1 MRKIR
6 ITESQYNKILES
18 ELGYPLD
25 VKGDDEKPANFT
37 GYEVAVDNTYNG
49 APDDVTTT
57 DTVSTKRSRR
67 GWFGMNRWPAMHRLP
82 EGRELDNRQNSG
94 FGMKYD
100 AQIAAKANNG
110 GGEMVKNV
118 HDEIQSGTRGS
129 RNNTNQVR
137 ISRME
142 DDKVNNPE
150 NFKKNGGEEMLNILK
165 SQTSKTSTAHKAQHA
180 GERSGQSAKDKPKT
194 ENNGVYYFT

>member
-18 ELGYPLD
+18 ELGYPID

-37 GYEVAVDNTYNG
+37 GDEVAINNIDRD
-49 APDDVTTT
+49 APNDVTTNIY
-57 DTVSTKRSRR
+57 RSRR

-82 EGRELDNRQNSG
+82 EGKELDNRQNSG

-100 AQIAAKANNG
+100 TQIAAKANDG
-110 GGEMVKNV
+110 GGKMIKNV
-118 HDEIQSGTRGS
+118 HAEIQSDTRGS

-165 SQTSKTSTAHKAQHA
+165 SQTSKTSTAHKTQHA

>member
-6 ITESQYNKILES
+6 ITESQYKRILES
-18 ELGYPLD
+18 EEVGYPLD
-25 VKGDDEKPANFT
+25 VKADDEKPVNFT
-37 GYEVAVDNTYNG
+37 GYEVVADN
-49 APDDVTTT
+49 PDDDAQNDVTIS
-57 DTVSTKRSRR
+57 DTVKRSRR

-110 GGEMVKNV
+110 GGKMIKNV
-118 HDEIQSGTRGS
+118 SAEIQSDTRGS

-142 DDKVNNPE
+142 KAKVDDPE
-150 NFKKNGGEEMLNILK
+150 NFAKNGGEEMLNILK
-165 SQTSKTSTAHKAQHA
+165 SQTNKTSTTHKTQHA
-180 GERSGQSAKDKPKT
+180 GERSGESTKNKPKS
-194 ENNGVYYFT
+194 ENNGVYYFP